1 MGSGSFFVSV
11 LVVVS
16 PVLRPLGEFVE
27 SCFAHGNGLFHAV
40 GLGVGSYGDFIAVL
54 VFHDEDAFVVVVYKH
69 VFFAV
74 EDERR
79 WFYPLV
85 VAGLSFLSSGFVFL
99 ELHPLVGLHS
109 GGLF

>member
-54 VFHDEDAFVVVVYKH
+54 VFHDEDAFVVVV
-69 VFFAV
+69 FFAV
-74 EDERR
+74 EDERH